1 MKKRVIINLPKGQSG
16 LQVKMRDLRA
26 GLGLNANTM
35 PWPIMAGKMSEP
47 NIQVNSTL
55 SPVPRDE
62 ANLEAEKGEIAAL
75 PTKSGIPDTY
85 KIGGKRHYQGGTPLN
100 LPKDSFIYSDT
111 PKMRIKDKVVLA
123 QFGMPERKSGYTPAE
138 IAKKYDIA
146 PFKKILLDKN
156 TDKLHKQ
163 TAELMIANYNLKLA
177 KLALVQESM
186 KGFPQGIP
194 LVAMPYIESMEI
206 DPAEFVQMNPG
217 EGDASGQQEEAGS
230 TMAYGG
236 AEAQGRFGGYMAMG
250 GDVDYFA
257 PGGEKKIPW
266 HIIDSTG
273 TRIISKKLPG
283 FAPEAWVKAIKPNVG
298 LSMHDS
304 EFIDDQKD
312 VFLAYEE
319 ALSSGDPK
327 LMEALA
333 TQLDK
338 IDVPN
343 SVGWLPWTQQDKM
356 QDLSGILRERAATV
370 KPVGYKTEAE
380 YQAHLLDPY
389 SPEKKQAELD
399 WLKQRAATDFEM
411 SMPLNERE
419 KARLAFDA
427 NKRASPKFSMP
438 GFVED
443 SETMVAFAK
452 QYPDY
457 FAAYDKALKENNPEK
472 MNAIAAELYKKDTW
486 DSKLS
491 RILGV
496 NEILPP
502 SMKAVNKFGE
512 LAATLEERAKPKQKE
527 QYSSFQPADEEAS
540 KKASEVLKYYQDKGK
555 KMSKTSPE
563 YLQNLAEMENVSKY
577 TKAAKDMPSTFLGR
591 QTSPNQWEM
600 RKGAGPDL
608 DSPSWTYKDYT
619 PRMYSDDEIANIN
632 LWHDKMNKKNVVAD
646 SSYTSPAEVIK
657 AQQEL
662 VKGNEDLGKK
672 SETQGPDTTSTRFKK
687 WKTKIIKD
695 KK

>member
-156 TDKLHKQ
+156 ADKLHKQ

-217 EGDASGQQEEAGS
+217 QGDAGAQQEEAGS

-236 AEAQGRFGGYMAMG
+236 NI
-250 GDVDYFA
+250 DYFDN
-257 PGGEKKIPW
+257 G
-266 HIIDSTG
+266 
-273 TRIISKKLPG
+273 
-283 FAPEAWVKAIKPNVG
+283 
-298 LSMHDS
+298 
-304 EFIDDQKD
+304 
-312 VFLAYEE
+312 
-319 ALSSGDPK
+319 
-327 LMEALA
+327 
-333 TQLDK
+333 
-338 IDVPN
+338 
-343 SVGWLPWTQQDKM
+343 
-356 QDLSGILRERAATV
+356 
-370 KPVGYKTEAE
+370 GYKTEAE

-438 GFVED
+438 GFGED

-457 FAAYDKALKENNPEK
+457 FAAYANALKENNPEK

-486 DSKLS
+486 DSKLATV
-491 RILGV
+491 LGV

-512 LAATLEERAKPKQKE
+512 LAATLEERAKPKQKEQKE

-577 TKAAKDMPSTFLGR
+577 TKAAKDMPSTFLGV
-591 QTSPNQWEM
+591 QMKPNQWEM
-600 RKGAGPDL
+600 HKGRGPDL
-608 DSPSWTYKDYT
+608 DSPSWTYVDYS

-632 LWHDKMNKKNVVAD
+632 LWQDKMNKKDVVAD
-646 SSYTSPAEVIK
+646 SSYTSTAEVIK
-657 AQQEL
+657 AQQAL
-662 VKGNEDLGKK
+662 QKGNKDLGKK
-672 SETQGPDTTSTRFKK
+672 SETQGPDTTSARYKRWET
-687 WKTKIIKD
+687 TIIKN